1 MILPNEKGGTMTIQ
15 EVVMKLQKEKQANV
29 PSRFPCRAIM
39 VRNIRQYCDLL
50 SELKKISDIRL
61 IQTQELFSNIDIMPK
76 YENLKDPTYRD
87 QWVILTGVSEYLRL
101 FAKSEMNDRR
111 FAGLWSYQAPA
122 NSIGRIII
130 PLWGCEAQWFDKA
143 LNLAGDIRQQDFYYD
158 CMDARI
164 VDQDMKLLVLSGKF
178 EKYIT
183 KLDAMQGD
191 LKVGLQ
197 DWFEYWL
204 DPVPEKEEF
213 VLLTKRSRSVT
224 TTNGNI
230 SIHVISDILS
240 LIQEN
245 MEGSSALTQANCT
258 DEMQGILLEY
268 ALKGISL
275 DAALL
280 NILNMSTFSGR
291 DIMGKWKTLDR
302 NHRLFVNMWYELHP
316 DDTYLYYCFSNLE
329 NIALLTDTVML
340 KIFKVWA
347 DKPDWVQEYR
357 ELVQV
362 MGITPDSRFFKE
374 LEKIPV
380 YEKRLD
386 FIVGRS
392 RAEQIYL
399 LRLAGKWMRDD
410 YHQVLASDKL
420 KTAYPELYAYLNDSS
435 MPFDNEIKHYMTKY
449 KSYKLENTLPND
461 DETYFN
467 GIQTDIY
474 DMRYSILSEYVDA
487 ETIVLWID
495 ALGIEW
501 LPLLNWSLAQNCD
514 ATLINLAVGQASLP
528 TETMFNNQ
536 WEKMS
541 CPHAKLDKLDKLAH
555 KGVVDEP
562 DYYACVQEQL
572 DFVTRIHHKVTEL
585 MEQYHRVIITGDHG
599 TSRLAAR
606 LFHNRDGMPLPK
618 NAKACSHGRYCLL
631 TKEDIASIPSTRVV
645 TVDDNRYVVFQNYDH
660 FTQSGFAAGADD
672 DNAIYGEIHGG
683 ASPEEMLVPVIILN
697 SNRDI
702 PLNGKWDKD
711 TVKISMKKVRL
722 HIDFNKPVHQ
732 LQVRIAGID
741 GETIATA
748 DAKSWNITFKG
759 IAQGAYSVQVYADN
773 KIVSMPDVKVKP
785 ALGGGEGDLP
795 I

>member
-1 MILPNEKGGTMTIQ
+1 M
-15 EVVMKLQKEKQANV
+15 
-29 PSRFPCRAIM
+29 
-39 VRNIRQYCDLL
+39 
-50 SELKKISDIRL
+50 
-61 IQTQELFSNIDIMPK
+61 
-76 YENLKDPTYRD
+76 
-87 QWVILTGVSEYLRL
+87 
-101 FAKSEMNDRR
+101 
-111 FAGLWSYQAPA
+111 
-122 NSIGRIII
+122 
-130 PLWGCEAQWFDKA
+130 
-143 LNLAGDIRQQDFYYD
+143 
-158 CMDARI
+158 
-164 VDQDMKLLVLSGKF
+164 
-178 EKYIT
+178 
-183 KLDAMQGD
+183 
-191 LKVGLQ
+191 
-197 DWFEYWL
+197 
-204 DPVPEKEEF
+204 
-213 VLLTKRSRSVT
+213 
-224 TTNGNI
+224 
-230 SIHVISDILS
+230 
-240 LIQEN
+240 
-245 MEGSSALTQANCT
+245 
-258 DEMQGILLEY
+258 
-268 ALKGISL
+268 
-275 DAALL
+275 
-280 NILNMSTFSGR
+280 
-291 DIMGKWKTLDR
+291 
-302 NHRLFVNMWYELHP
+302 
-316 DDTYLYYCFSNLE
+316 
-329 NIALLTDTVML
+329 
-340 KIFKVWA
+340 
-347 DKPDWVQEYR
+347 
-357 ELVQV
+357 
-362 MGITPDSRFFKE
+362 
-374 LEKIPV
+374 
-380 YEKRLD
+380 
-386 FIVGRS
+386 
-392 RAEQIYL
+392 

-420 KTAYPELYAYLNDSS
+420 KTAYPELYVYMNDGS

-449 KSYKLENTLPND
+449 KSYKLENTLPDD

-474 DMRYSILSEYVDA
+474 DMRYSVLSEYVDA
-487 ETIVLWID
+487 NSIVLWID

-501 LPLLNWSLAQNCD
+501 LPLLNWSLAQNFD
-514 ATLINLAVGQASLP
+514 VTLTNLAVAQASLP

-572 DFVTRIHHKVTEL
+572 DFVTRIHHKVTKL

-631 TKEDIASIPSTRVV
+631 SKEDGTSIPNTRVV

-683 ASPEEMLVPVIILN
+683 ASPEEVLVPVIVLD

-741 GETIATA
+741 GETTATA
-748 DAKSWNITFKG
+748 DTKSWNITFKG
-759 IAQGAYSVQVYADN
+759 IGQGAYSVQVYADN